1 MSQENVEIVR
11 AAFAAWNAGEMDAL
25 RELHDPDVIVRA
37 LKGWPEPGPFVGRE
51 AVMRQ
56 FDRMRGTWDA
66 DSLEL
71 TSDFIDVGD
80 RVAMR

>member
-37 LKGWPEPGPFVGRE
+37 LKGWPEPGPLSGGKRLCASSTGWRDLGCRFPG
-51 AVMRQ
+51 
-56 FDRMRGTWDA
+56 
-66 DSLEL
+66 
-71 TSDFIDVGD
+71 ID
-80 RVAMR
+80 